1 MAVRTERILSL
12 CSGGGGL
19 DLGVEAVNG
28 MALCAG
34 AGGLELGLHL
44 ALGDAYR
51 TVVGVEWE
59 AAAVSVLVAR
69 QQDGALPPF
78 PIWDSVATFDG
89 RPWRGVVDIVSGG
102 FPCQPFSVAGQ
113 KRGDADPRHLWPHIA
128 RIIGECEPEMV
139 FLENVPGLLNT
150 PLADGSGYAYELV
163 ERDLLG
169 MGYRVACG
177 LFTAAEV
184 GAPHQR
190 ERLFILAI
198 GNEPRWAAA
207 GRGRSQHTGGEP
219 EPGGGAVAIPALRGQ
234 RERREPPGGGGQP
247 DGGNGPLADPGIG
260 QLSQPGRRP
269 EGRTG
274 AGPASAGVRAMG
286 HAQQPGMEGRVPGAR
301 ADEEGWEEPDGSAWE
316 PGGLLADP
324 DSRGRGKDFITNAG
338 GAPQQP
344 ESTGAFR
351 LPAFP
356 PGPGDREAWA
366 RILAEHPEYAPS
378 VEPGVRRDAH
388 GLETRLD
395 LPRAARLRLTGN
407 GVVPAQAELAFR
419 TLWRAV
425 TP

>member
-177 LFTAAEV
+177 LFSAAEV

-190 ERLFILAI
+190 ERIFILADAGH
-198 GNEPRWAAA
+198 GNGFWPEWTGGNSASGSGLEHASRAQLTGGAGGGTDGERWAEA
-207 GRGRSQHTGGEP
+207 GP
-219 EPGGGAVAIPALRGQ
+219 EPGGGAVAQESGELW
-234 RERREPPGGGGQP
+234 
-247 DGGNGPLADPGIG
+247 
-260 QLSQPGRRP
+260 S
-269 EGRTG
+269 RTMYE
-274 AGPASAGVRAMG
+274 AV
-286 HAQQPGMEGRVPGAR
+286 
-301 ADEEGWEEPDGSAWE
+301 DGSIDNW
-316 PGGLLADP
+316 
-324 DSRGRGKDFITNAG
+324 SNFVR
-338 GAPQQP
+338 
-344 ESTGAFR
+344 ESPR
-351 LPAFP
+351 
-356 PGPGDREAWA
+356 RV
-366 RILAEHPEYAPS
+366 R
-378 VEPGVRRDAH
+378 VRR
-388 GLETRLD
+388 
-395 LPRAARLRLTGN
+395 
-407 GVVPAQAELAFR
+407 
-419 TLWRAV
+419 
-425 TP
+425 